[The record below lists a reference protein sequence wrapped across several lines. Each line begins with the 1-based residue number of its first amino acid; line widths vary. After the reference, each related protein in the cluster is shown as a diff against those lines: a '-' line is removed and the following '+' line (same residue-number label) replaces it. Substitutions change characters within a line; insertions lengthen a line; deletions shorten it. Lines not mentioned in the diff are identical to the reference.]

1 MSDRIAIMREG
12 RIEQIGAPEDIYE
25 RPQTRFAAEFI
36 GQTNFLDCRVESVQP
51 DGAPTLNCQGMRVPG
66 RVSRLALRPGDEV
79 SVCLRMERTRILRA
93 PEGPCALPA
102 TLRSRHYAGGAIR
115 EIAVLASGQEVVA
128 LSQTAGEDRIP
139 QGEQAFV
146 CWNPREAALVR

>member
-1 MSDRIAIMREG
+1 MSGDPFPSAL
-12 RIEQIGAPEDIYE
+12 E
-25 RPQTRFAAEFI
+25 RQARRTI
-36 GQTNFLDCRVESVQP
+36 GQYD
-51 DGAPTLNCQGMRVPG
+51 M
-66 RVSRLALRPGDEV
+66 LRPGDEV